1 MRSCGSWS
9 KKLRVGGFEV
19 SVPTKTNIGRY
30 VEIDVG
36 VAMVWNIFFKKLW
49 VLLDCGLGGPNTQT
63 PTMVKTA
70 GVNQQPPMH
79 QLRMRLLKPFWGW
92 TKTTSSLPNFLFL
105 FSASTLPQ
113 NISLLPTYL
122 PTTSYLLPTSPPPTS
137 YLPPPTSH
145 LPPISYLRS
154 PLLEPKRERA
164 DHHR

>member
-49 VLLDCGLGGPNTQT
+49 VLLDSGLGGPNTQT

-79 QLRMRLLKPFWGW
+79 QLRMRLLKPFWG
-92 TKTTSSLPNFLFL
+92 
-105 FSASTLPQ
+105 
-113 NISLLPTYL
+113 
-122 PTTSYLLPTSPPPTS
+122 
-137 YLPPPTSH
+137 
-145 LPPISYLRS
+145 
-154 PLLEPKRERA
+154 
-164 DHHR
+164 